1 MNNSPLVTVL
11 MPVFNAA
18 QFLHQ
23 AIESILLQTFTDF
36 EFIIINDGSTDNSEQ
51 IILGFNDP
59 RIRYIK
65 NETNLRLI
73 ATLNKGFALANG
85 KYIARMDADD
95 ISLENRLE
103 RQVQFMEANTDV
115 VMAGSWFESI
125 GEVRKVVKY
134 ESDINLIRFKLLYQT
149 QFCHPTVIIR
159 KSVLQQLDVLFDPV
173 YLHAEDY
180 DLFSRLSYKF
190 KVSNIP
196 EVLLN
201 YRVHA
206 TNVSV
211 LYKDIQIENSLKVIT
226 GNFKALGVS
235 TSKEEAALFTEL
247 AYQNY
252 LKISSKLP
260 VVEELLRKIA
270 EASPGNKLIQHP
282 FLYNYAVNA
291 WFNLCYNL
299 IGQADNISTVFF
311 NSTLTQKH
319 VSLKN
324 KCRFI
329 LKNLLTKKA

>member
-23 AIESILLQTFTDF
+23 AIESILQQTFTDF

-51 IILGFNDP
+51 IILSFNDP

-65 NETNLRLI
+65 NETNLKLI
-73 ATLNKGFALANG
+73 ATLNKGFALAAG

-95 ISLENRLE
+95 ISLQNRLE
-103 RQVQFMEANTDV
+103 RQVQYMEANTDV

-125 GEVRKVVKY
+125 GEVSKMVKY

-159 KSVLQQLDVLFDPV
+159 KSVLQQLDILFDPV

-196 EVLLN
+196 EVLLQ

-235 TSKEEAALFTEL
+235 TSQEEAALFTEL

-252 LKISSKLP
+252 PKVSSKLA
-260 VVEELLRKIA
+260 VVEGLLLKIA
-270 EASPGNKLIQHP
+270 GASAGNKLIQHP

-299 IGQADNISTVFF
+299 IGRIDNISTVFF
-311 NSTLTQKH
+311 HSPLTKKH
-319 VSLKN
+319 VPFKN

-329 LKNLLTKKA
+329 LKNMLTKKA